1 MEPRIWTAATLVTL
15 ARLALLPLL
24 WTWALAGK
32 VPWVGLGV
40 MASFLGDILDGQLAR
55 RLNQVTAVGSRL
67 DSLADSLLLASSVV
81 WLLWF
86 RPEVLRPPYA
96 FALGFGL
103 GTWLLL
109 IAIGLLKFRRFLNLH
124 LYTGKASGVV
134 GALFVMDALVFGFH
148 PLLFFVAAFV
158 LSLGNLEGLALM
170 LTRSRID
177 EHIGSIL
184 KKTLAPSRHAIAES
198 SR

>member
-1 MEPRIWTAATLVTL
+1 MKPRIWTAATLVTL
-15 ARLALLPLL
+15 ARLAFLPVL
-24 WTWALAGK
+24 WIWALGGRAS
-32 VPWVGLGV
+32 WVGLGV

-55 RLNQVTAVGSRL
+55 RMNQVTALGSRL
-67 DSLADSLLLASSVV
+67 DSLADSLLLVSSVW
-81 WLLWF
+81 WLVWF
-86 RPEVLRPPYA
+86 RPELLRAPHV
-96 FALGFGL
+96 FALAFGL

-109 IAIGLLKFRRFLNLH
+109 VAVGLLKFRRFLNLH

-134 GALFVMDALVFGFH
+134 GALFVMDALVFRFH

-170 LTRSRID
+170 ITRSRID

-184 KKTLAPSRHAIAES
+184 KRTLAPSTHAIAEAL
-198 SR
+198 